1 MRGETRDGS
10 NGNRV
15 VPAEDQRRLSRS
27 YALGDSR
34 GEVLHHRH
42 DLGEIAQLGILDV
55 HRLGLVGVEV
65 PVVHDFV
72 LQIAQPLADSRLAHR
87 GRTHVDSAAA
97 RSQVHANSDDSNDI
111 HGRKSSTPRCAI
123 LTCRTR
129 CWVEHFLPRCSSPA
143 FPASR
148 PPASSPPAPGAVSL
162 TDDEFSRLIHQIS
175 EEGGYF
181 WSNNYISNETSYL
194 HVLDDL
200 EKHQVKGGVYVG
212 VGPNQNF
219 TYIAAVEPDL
229 AFIVDIRRQNL
240 LEHLLFKA
248 LIEKSTSREEYLAR
262 LLGRPLDRRFSASTP
277 LPEIVAAV
285 EGAPPDE
292 SYFKE
297 QLAEVELKLRGIH
310 ELGLTDSDFE
320 EIRQIHSEF
329 FRQGFEIKYDSWRSF
344 FFPSLKE
351 FILETDLN
359 GRHRNWLASVEDFE
373 YVREMQLANRIVPI
387 VGDFAGE
394 QAFRRLGR
402 VLESR
407 GATVSAFY
415 LSNVEFYL
423 FRQRK
428 WPAFVDNV
436 RELPTDE
443 HSVFIRAYANLHRPH
458 PKMVDDHIT
467 VSLVQN
473 IHAFLRN
480 AREGRYHS
488 LWDVVTVEEEDF

>member
-1 MRGETRDGS
+1 MLG
-10 NGNRV
+10 
-15 VPAEDQRRLSRS
+15 RRLTS
-27 YALGDSR
+27 AL
-34 GEVLHHRH
+34 L
-42 DLGEIAQLGILDV
+42 I
-55 HRLGLVGVEV
+55 
-65 PVVHDFV
+65 
-72 LQIAQPLADSRLAHR
+72 PLALSRF
-87 GRTHVDSAAA
+87 TPSCVDLSEP
-97 RSQVHANSDDSNDI
+97 
-111 HGRKSSTPRCAI
+111 G
-123 LTCRTR
+123 
-129 CWVEHFLPRCSSPA
+129 
-143 FPASR
+143 PASL
-148 PPASSPPAPGAVSL
+148 SDV
-162 TDDEFSRLIHQIS
+162 EFSRLIHQLS

-200 EKHQVKGGVYVG
+200 EKLQVKGGVYIG

-219 TYIAAVEPDL
+219 TYIAAIRPEL

-240 LEHLLFKA
+240 LEHLLFKV
-248 LIEKSTSREEYLAR
+248 LIEKSESREDYLSR
-262 LLGRPLDRRFSASTP
+262 LLGRPLGTRLSPTTP
-277 LPEIVAAV
+277 LPEIVTAV
-285 EGAPPDE
+285 EAAPPDE
-292 SYFKE
+292 SYFRA
-297 QLAEVELKLRGIH
+297 QLSQVEAKLRGIP
-310 ELGLTDSDFE
+310 ELLLTEPDFE
-320 EIRQIHSEF
+320 EIRQIHREF

-359 GRHRNWLASVEDFE
+359 SRNRNWLATVEGFE
-373 YVREMQLANRIVPI
+373 YVREMQRTNRIVPL
-387 VGDFAGE
+387 VGDFAGQ
-394 QAFRRLGR
+394 QALRRLGR

-443 HSVFIRAYANLHRPH
+443 RSVFIRAYANLHRPH

-473 IHAFLRN
+473 IHVFLRN
-480 AREGRYHS
+480 ARAGRYHS
-488 LWDVVTVEEEDF
+488 LWDVVTVEEDF

>member
-1 MRGETRDGS
+1 M
-10 NGNRV
+10 
-15 VPAEDQRRLSRS
+15 
-27 YALGDSR
+27 LGR
-34 GEVLHHRH
+34 TL
-42 DLGEIAQLGILDV
+42 IAAV
-55 HRLGLVGVEV
+55 
-65 PVVHDFV
+65 FF
-72 LQIAQPLADSRLAHR
+72 PLAFSGLTPSCLDS
-87 GRTHVDSAAA
+87 GDPDT
-97 RSQVHANSDDSNDI
+97 
-111 HGRKSSTPRCAI
+111 
-123 LTCRTR
+123 LT
-129 CWVEHFLPRCSSPA
+129 
-143 FPASR
+143 
-148 PPASSPPAPGAVSL
+148 L
-162 TDDEFSRLIHQIS
+162 TDAEFSRLIHQVS

-200 EKHQVKGGVYVG
+200 ERLQIKGGVYVG

-219 TYIAAVEPDL
+219 TYIAATEPQL

-248 LIEKSTSREEYLAR
+248 LIEQSTSREEYLAR
-262 LLGRPLDRRFSASTP
+262 LLGRPLEKRFPATTP
-277 LPEIVAAV
+277 LPEIVASV
-285 EGAPPDE
+285 EATAPSE
-292 SYFKE
+292 TYFKE
-297 QLAEVELKLRGIH
+297 QLASVEQELRGIA
-310 ELGLTDSDFE
+310 ELALTEADFE
-320 EIRQIHSEF
+320 EIRQIHGEF

-351 FILETDLN
+351 FLLETDLH

-373 YVREMQLANRIVPI
+373 YVREMQRSNRIVPI

-394 QAFRRLGR
+394 HAFRRLGR
-402 VLESR
+402 VLEAR
-407 GATVSAFY
+407 GATVSSFY

-443 HSVFIRAYANLHRPH
+443 RSVFIRAYANLHRPH

-488 LWDVVTVEEEDF
+488 LWDVVTVEEEEF

>member
-1 MRGETRDGS
+1 MLGQKL
-10 NGNRV
+10 
-15 VPAEDQRRLSRS
+15 VPALLLPLALSRFTPS
-27 YALGDSR
+27 CVDLSEPGDPS
-34 GEVLHHRH
+34 LS
-42 DLGEIAQLGILDV
+42 DV
-55 HRLGLVGVEV
+55 
-65 PVVHDFV
+65 
-72 LQIAQPLADSRLAHR
+72 
-87 GRTHVDSAAA
+87 
-97 RSQVHANSDDSNDI
+97 
-111 HGRKSSTPRCAI
+111 
-123 LTCRTR
+123 
-129 CWVEHFLPRCSSPA
+129 
-143 FPASR
+143 
-148 PPASSPPAPGAVSL
+148 
-162 TDDEFSRLIHQIS
+162 EFSRLIHQVS

-200 EKHQVKGGVYVG
+200 SRLEVKGGVYIG

-219 TYIAAVEPDL
+219 TYIAAIRPEL

-240 LEHLLFKA
+240 LEHLLFKV
-248 LIEKSTSREEYLAR
+248 LIEKSESREDYLSR
-262 LLGRPLDRRFSASTP
+262 LLGRPLGVRFPASTP
-277 LPEIVAAV
+277 LPEIVTAV
-285 EGAPPDE
+285 EAAPPDE
-292 SYFKE
+292 SYFRE
-297 QLAEVELKLRGIH
+297 QLSEVEIDLRGIP
-310 ELGLTDSDFE
+310 ELALTEPDFQ
-320 EIRQIHSEF
+320 EIRQIHEEF

-351 FILETDLN
+351 FLLETDLN
-359 GRHRNWLASVEDFE
+359 GRHRNWLASAGDFE
-373 YVREMQLANRIVPI
+373 YVREMQRSNRIVPL

-394 QAFRRLGR
+394 QALRRLGR
-402 VLESR
+402 VLESK

-443 HSVFIRAYANLHRPH
+443 RSVFIRAYANLHRPH

-480 AREGRYHS
+480 ARAERYQS
-488 LWDVVTVEEEDF
+488 LWDVVTLEEDDF

>member
-1 MRGETRDGS
+1 MLVR
-10 NGNRV
+10 NLF
-15 VPAEDQRRLSRS
+15 PALLLPLALSRFTPS
-27 YALGDSR
+27 C
-34 GEVLHHRH
+34 V
-42 DLGEIAQLGILDV
+42 DLTE
-55 HRLGLVGVEV
+55 
-65 PVVHDFV
+65 
-72 LQIAQPLADSRLAHR
+72 
-87 GRTHVDSAAA
+87 
-97 RSQVHANSDDSNDI
+97 
-111 HGRKSSTPRCAI
+111 
-123 LTCRTR
+123 
-129 CWVEHFLPRCSSPA
+129 
-143 FPASR
+143 
-148 PPASSPPAPGAVSL
+148 PGAASL
-162 TDDEFSRLIHQIS
+162 TDVEFSRFIHQIS

-200 EKHQVKGGVYVG
+200 SKLEVKGGVYVG

-219 TYIAAVEPDL
+219 TYIAAIRPEL

-240 LEHLLFKA
+240 LEHLLFKV
-248 LIEKSTSREEYLAR
+248 LIEKSESREDYLSR
-262 LLGRPLDRRFSASTP
+262 LLGRPVGTRFSATTP
-277 LPEIVAAV
+277 LPEIVTAV
-285 EGAPPDE
+285 EAAPPDE
-292 SYFKE
+292 GYFLE
-297 QLAEVELKLRGIH
+297 QLSQVEVELRGIPDLALI
-310 ELGLTDSDFE
+310 EADFQ
-320 EIRQIHSEF
+320 EIRQIHGEF

-351 FILETDLN
+351 FLLETDLD

-373 YVREMQLANRIVPI
+373 YVREMQRTNRIVPL

-443 HSVFIRAYANLHRPH
+443 GSVFIRTYANLHRPH

-480 AREGRYHS
+480 ARAGRYLS
-488 LWDVVTVEEEDF
+488 LWDVVTVEEDF